1 MTKVSDD
8 AHGPMAKSGEYLRR
22 NGLATFVSVRYIF
35 EPSLEE
41 ERIMRNTFLVGGIL
55 IVACALGVA
64 QQTTKKDGK
73 PAKKVTA
80 ASEPAANSAMPKPSP
95 EIQKLIKSFSGRFK
109 VTGKILDETWAPGG
123 DTGSGTEMVKKGPG
137 GFTAISEAK
146 MTFKKMGPM
155 TGHGVLW
162 WDDGKKAYQGM
173 WCDSWGPTCQP
184 SGDGKWDGD
193 KLVFNGEMMMGP
205 APMKI
210 RQTYSNFS
218 AKGYD
223 WNMEAGDDKGN
234 WKPQMSLRYER
245 EMGQPKN

>member
-1 MTKVSDD
+1 
-8 AHGPMAKSGEYLRR
+8 
-22 NGLATFVSVRYIF
+22 
-35 EPSLEE
+35 
-41 ERIMRNTFLVGGIL
+41 MRNKFLVCGIL
-55 IVACALGVA
+55 ILTCTFGVA

-80 ASEPAANSAMPKPSP
+80 ASEPAANPMPKPSP
-95 EIQKLIKSFSGRFK
+95 EIQKLIQSFSGRFK
-109 VTGKILDETWAPGG
+109 VSGKILDETWAPGG
-123 DTGSGTEMVKKGPG
+123 DTGSGTEIVKKGPG
-137 GFTAISEAK
+137 GFTAISEAQ

-205 APMKI
+205 VPMKI

-223 WNMEAGDDKGN
+223 WSMEAGDDKGN

-245 EMGQPKN
+245 EAGKK